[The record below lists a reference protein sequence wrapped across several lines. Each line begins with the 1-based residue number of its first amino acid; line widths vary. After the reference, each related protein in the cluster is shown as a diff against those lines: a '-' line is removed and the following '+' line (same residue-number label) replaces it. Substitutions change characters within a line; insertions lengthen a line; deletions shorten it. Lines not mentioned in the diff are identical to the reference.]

1 MSDDRQYVDFKKLK
15 ARVSMRDLLDHY
27 ELTDQMEEKSADTL
41 VGPCPITGSESQAFK
56 VSTEKGVDMWYSF
69 ALEGDGDGGNVLDF
83 VARME
88 NTDVLGAANLIAEWF
103 DEDEGDDD
111 KQEDTQQEAAP
122 DDEFEESE
130 ALADLPDSLDENA
143 HTEAF
148 DTLLRMCGEEISAL
162 EREARAEIE
171 DVLDKEKEESL
182 DEEAIADRLTRWT
195 RRAYRRGYKL
205 GKMQGAIE
213 ERVSRLR

>member
-27 ELTDQMEEKSADTL
+27 ELTDQMEEKSENTL

-56 VSTEKGVDMWYSF
+56 VNTEKDVWYSF
-69 ALEGDGDGGNVLDF
+69 ALEGDGAGGNVLDF
-83 VARME
+83 VDRME
-88 NTDVLGAANLIAEWF
+88 STDVLGAANLIAEWF
-103 DEDEGDDD
+103 DEDDGNDDEQGDA
-111 KQEDTQQEAAP
+111 QQEAAQ
-122 DDEFEESE
+122 DDDLEESD
-130 ALADLPDSLDENA
+130 ALADLPDSLDEKA
-143 HTEAF
+143 HTDAF
-148 DTLLRMCGEEISAL
+148 NTLLRMCGEEISAL

-171 DVLDKEKEESL
+171 DILDREEVENL

>member
-27 ELTDQMEEKSADTL
+27 EWTGQMETKNSNTL
-41 VGPCPITGSESQAFK
+41 AGPCPITGSQSQAFK
-56 VSTEKGVDMWYSF
+56 VNTEKDVWYSF
-69 ALEGDGDGGNVLDF
+69 ALEGDGAGGNILDF

-88 NTDVLGAANLIAEWF
+88 DTDVLGAANLIAEWF
-103 DEDEGDDD
+103 DYEPKANEGDETPSSGD
-111 KQEDTQQEAAP
+111 P
-122 DDEFEESE
+122 EESGSIQS
-130 ALADLPDSLDENA
+130 ALADPFDESA
-143 HTEAF
+143 HTDAF
-148 DTLLRMCGEEISAL
+148 DTILRMCGEEIAAL
-162 EREARAEIE
+162 EGEARDEIE
-171 DVLDKEKEESL
+171 AVIAEQGNSDDLSA
-182 DEEAIADRLTRWT
+182 EAIAERLSRWT

>member
-56 VSTEKGVDMWYSF
+56 VNTEKDVWYSF
-69 ALEGDGDGGNVLDF
+69 ALEGDGAGGNVLDF
-83 VARME
+83 VAQME

-103 DEDEGDDD
+103 DDDD
-111 KQEDTQQEAAP
+111 GNDDAQDDAQQEAAH
-122 DDEFEESE
+122 DDEPGESE
-130 ALADLPDSLDENA
+130 ALPDVPDSLDEKA
-143 HTEAF
+143 HTDAF

-171 DVLDKEKEESL
+171 DILDREEVENL

>member
-1 MSDDRQYVDFKKLK
+1 MSDDREYVDFKKLK

-27 ELTDQMEEKSADTL
+27 ELTDQMEEKNSSTL
-41 VGPCPITGSESQAFK
+41 VGPCPITGSQSQAFK
-56 VSTEKGVDMWYSF
+56 VNTEKDVWYSF
-69 ALEGDGDGGNVLDF
+69 ALEDDGAGGNVLDF

-103 DEDEGDDD
+103 DEDDGDTNEQQGASPDDD
-111 KQEDTQQEAAP
+111 PEEP
-122 DDEFEESE
+122 D
-130 ALADLPDSLDENA
+130 ALADTPDPLDEDA
-143 HTEAF
+143 HTDAF

-162 EREARAEIE
+162 EAEARDEIE
-171 DVLDKEKEESL
+171 AVLDREEG
-182 DEEAIADRLTRWT
+182 DPDAEEIAERLARWT

>member
-41 VGPCPITGSESQAFK
+41 VGPCPITGSESQ
-56 VSTEKGVDMWYSF
+56 VLRINTEKDVWYSF
-69 ALEGDGDGGNVLDF
+69 ALEGDGAGGNVLDF
-83 VARME
+83 VARAE

-103 DEDEGDDD
+103 DEDERNDDEQD
-111 KQEDTQQEAAP
+111 DAQQEAAR
-122 DDEFEESE
+122 DDDLEESE
-130 ALADLPDSLDENA
+130 ALADLPDTLDEKA

-171 DVLDKEKEESL
+171 DILDRNKEEDL

>member
-27 ELTDQMEEKSADTL
+27 ELIDQMEEKSENPL

-56 VSTEKGVDMWYSF
+56 VNTEKRVWYSF
-69 ALEGDGDGGNVLDF
+69 ALEGDGAGGNILDF
-83 VARME
+83 VERME
-88 NTDVLGAANLIAEWF
+88 DTDTLGAANLIAEWF
-103 DEDEGDDD
+103 DEDDGNDDEQD
-111 KQEDTQQEAAP
+111 DAQQEAAQ
-122 DDEFEESE
+122 DDDLEEPE
-130 ALADLPDSLDENA
+130 ALADLPDSLDEKA

-148 DTLLRMCGEEISAL
+148 DRLLRMCGEEISAL
-162 EREARAEIE
+162 EREARSEIE
-171 DVLDKEKEESL
+171 DILDRDKEGDL

>member
-15 ARVSMRDLLDHY
+15 ARISMRDLLDHY

-56 VSTEKGVDMWYSF
+56 VNTEKDVWYSF
-69 ALEGDGDGGNVLDF
+69 ALEGDGAGGNVLDF
-83 VARME
+83 VDRME
-88 NTDVLGAANLIAEWF
+88 STDVLGAANLIAEWF
-103 DEDEGDDD
+103 DEDDGNDDEQND
-111 KQEDTQQEAAP
+111 VQQEAAQ
-122 DDEFEESE
+122 DDDLEEPE
-130 ALADLPDSLDENA
+130 ALADLPDPLDENA
-143 HTEAF
+143 HTEAL

-171 DVLDKEKEESL
+171 DILDREEVENL

>member
-15 ARVSMRDLLDHY
+15 SRVSMRDLLHHY
-27 ELTDQMEEKSADTL
+27 ELTDQMEEKSENTL

-56 VSTEKGVDMWYSF
+56 VNTEKDVWYSF
-69 ALEGDGDGGNVLDF
+69 ALEGDGAGGNVLDF
-83 VARME
+83 VDRME
-88 NTDVLGAANLIAEWF
+88 STDVLGAANLIADWF
-103 DEDEGDDD
+103 DQDDGNDDEQDDAQQKAARDDD
-111 KQEDTQQEAAP
+111 L
-122 DDEFEESE
+122 EESD
-130 ALADLPDSLDENA
+130 ALADLSDPLDENA

-171 DVLDKEKEESL
+171 DILDREEVENL

>member
-27 ELTDQMEEKSADTL
+27 GLTDQMEEKSADTL

-56 VSTEKGVDMWYSF
+56 VNTEKRVWYSF
-69 ALEGDGDGGNVLDF
+69 ALEGDGAGGNILDF
-83 VARME
+83 VERME
-88 NTDVLGAANLIAEWF
+88 DTDTLGAANLIAEWF
-103 DEDEGDDD
+103 DEDDGNDDAQD
-111 KQEDTQQEAAP
+111 DAQQEAAR
-122 DDEFEESE
+122 DDDREEPE
-130 ALADLPDSLDENA
+130 ALADLPDSLDEKA
-143 HTEAF
+143 HTDAF

-171 DVLDKEKEESL
+171 DILDRDKEEDL

-195 RRAYRRGYKL
+195 RRAYR
-205 GKMQGAIE
+205 A
-213 ERVSRLR
+213 RVQAGEDAGSD

>member
-56 VSTEKGVDMWYSF
+56 VNTEKDVWYSF
-69 ALEGDGDGGNVLDF
+69 ALEGDGAGGNVLDF

-88 NTDVLGAANLIAEWF
+88 STDVLGAANLIAEWF
-103 DEDEGDDD
+103 DEDDGNDDEQD
-111 KQEDTQQEAAP
+111 DAQQEAAQG
-122 DDEFEESE
+122 DDLEESDV
-130 ALADLPDSLDENA
+130 LADLPDSLDEKA
-143 HTEAF
+143 HTDAF

-171 DVLDKEKEESL
+171 DILDREEVENL